1 MISSRLKP
9 WQQAQREGV
18 AAIALVGGVA
28 ANQRLRQLLSEAC
41 WRSGHYRCLASPVY
55 CTDNAA
61 MIGVAALPKYA
72 AGDFADLSLN
82 AEPRLAI
89 I

>member
-1 MISSRLKP
+1 MAA
-9 WQQAQREGV
+9 AQREGV
-18 AAIALVGGVA
+18 ATIALVGGVA
-28 ANQRLRQLLSEAC
+28 ANQRLRQLLSERAAAVGIKAV
-41 WRSGHYRCLASPVY
+41 WPAPVY